1 MNVNS
6 CGWVYLNEL
15 LDHTYPIRIFCDE
28 HEIIEDLIEDEL
40 ALGLIGEGA
49 ENLLHHMGPLKIL
62 SQLHYMTLQ
71 CLGDQVLLCR
81 PVDQVEH
88 ELDRVCA
95 LLIAADLD
103 EVVLDYS

>member
-1 MNVNS
+1 
-6 CGWVYLNEL
+6 
-15 LDHTYPIRIFCDE
+15 
-28 HEIIEDLIEDEL
+28 
-40 ALGLIGEGA
+40 
-49 ENLLHHMGPLKIL
+49 MGPLKIL

-95 LLIAADLD
+95 LLVAADLD